1 MKRNDSKKTRNEI
14 PFFKPWITKDDKKAV
29 LDALNN
35 SLLTDGP
42 ILRKF
47 ENKFA
52 KFTNAKYAIGVSNA
66 TSALFLTLKALK
78 IGKGDE
84 VIVPDL
90 TFVATANAV
99 LQTGATPVFADVEK
113 NSINISTK
121 SIIKCI
127 NSRTK
132 VIIPVHF
139 AGRICEIKDI
149 KKIADKN
156 NLFVIEDCA
165 HAIGAKLN
173 KKHVG
178 NFGNAGCFSFYPTK
192 NITTLEGGMVIT
204 NSKQIADYITRT
216 RNHGLTKTLSQRY
229 SKGKPWDY
237 DMSELGYNFRL
248 DEIRSALGLSQ
259 LKRIKKLNILRR
271 RKYEY
276 YNKKLENING
286 IITPKSTSK
295 EDHVFHLYI
304 MRIEK
309 NDKISRDKLFEKLLG
324 FGIKTSVHYKPLHK
338 FSTLKKFS
346 KNKEFVNSNKLYDE
360 MITLP
365 FYPNM
370 AKKDQDYIIMVI
382 TKIMNDDSNN

>member
-1 MKRNDSKKTRNEI
+1 MKKGIKNNIS
-14 PFFKPWITKDDKKAV
+14 FFKPWITKEDKKAV
-29 LDALNN
+29 MNALDN

-42 ILRKF
+42 ILREF
-47 ENKFA
+47 ESKFA
-52 KFTNAKYAIGVSNA
+52 KFTNAKYAIAVSNA
-66 TSALFLTLKALK
+66 TSALFLTLKSLG
-78 IGKGDE
+78 IGKDDE

-132 VIIPVHF
+132 AIIPVHF
-139 AGRICEIKDI
+139 AGRICEIKNI
-149 KKIADKN
+149 KRIANEND
-156 NLFVIEDCA
+156 LFVIEDCA

-173 KKHVG
+173 KKHAG

-192 NITTLEGGMVIT
+192 NITTIEGGMIIT
-204 NSKQIADYITRT
+204 NSKKIADHVTRT
-216 RNHGLTKTLSQRY
+216 RNHGLTKNLSQRY

-237 DMSELGYNFRL
+237 DMMELGYNFRL
-248 DEIRSALGLSQ
+248 DEIRSALGLNQ
-259 LKRIKKLNILRR
+259 LKRIKKLNMLRR
-271 RKYEY
+271 KKYEY
-276 YNKKLENING
+276 YNKKLKNING

-304 MRIEK
+304 MRVEK
-309 NDKISRDKLFEKLLG
+309 KSKISRDELFKKLLE

-370 AKKDQDYIIMVI
+370 TKKDQDYIIMSI
-382 TKIMNDDSNN
+382 TKIMNSK